1 MLITKKS
8 QYSGLEHTVEI
19 PVDKEK
25 YENWELNKRPTLI
38 QREFPELNDS
48 QREFLLTGITEEEW
62 NELFQEEQYSEHIEE
77 ITEECDENLID
88 YSEEFDHE

>member
-8 QYSGLEHTVEI
+8 EYSGLEHTVEI

-25 YENWELNKRPTLI
+25 YENWELNNRPTLI
-38 QREFPELNDS
+38 QKEFPELNDS
-48 QREFLLTGITEEEW
+48 QREFLLTGITEKEW
-62 NELFQEEQYSEHIEE
+62 NELFQEEQYSEEE